1 MKIRNKILIYFST
14 TMIVLTVVSF
24 TIIYFLFSNYRAEEF
39 LQQQNERIQTTL
51 QLLTEV
57 VQDDE
62 DIQETMDVLTVY
74 DYYDEKLLLF
84 DENKQLIYKS
94 KEDIPDPDIENILS
108 VLPPADE
115 WFITKEGKYDVIG
128 THIIKDEI
136 SFYAISKAYDEF
148 GFTKLFFLRNV
159 LIGIFL
165 FIAASVIFVA
175 HFLTEKLSKPL
186 TALTEKLNNYYLG
199 NGTDTEIVLETST
212 YEIEQLTNRFNELL
226 KRTNDAF
233 AFQKHTIHHISHQ
246 LKTPIAVIVSELE
259 KIVQSDKIEE
269 VKPAIQNQIIKA
281 KSLGSIIHVL
291 LEISKIEAGQQI
303 QKQANRIDEIVFDII
318 AELNIIYPDFRFEV
332 NYEPET
338 FDENRLIVLVN
349 QVLIRQAFQNL
360 LSNCAAYSDESKAE
374 IKLDCSREKE
384 LTISIINKGISI
396 SAEEE
401 KLLFNHFFRGEN
413 SRDKAGFGLGLVLT
427 KKIME
432 LNGATISYSNPE
444 KKLNIFQV
452 QFALDS

>member
-14 TMIVLTVVSF
+14 TMIVLTAVSF

-57 VQDDE
+57 VQEDE

-74 DYYDEKLLLF
+74 DFYDEKLLLF

-94 KEDIPDPDIENILS
+94 KEDIPDPDIEKILS
-108 VLPPADE
+108 ALPPENE
-115 WFITKEGKYDVIG
+115 WFKTKEGKYDVIG
-128 THIIKDEI
+128 THIIKDRK

-165 FIAASVIFVA
+165 FIMASVIFVA
-175 HFLTEKLSKPL
+175 QLLSDKLSKPL
-186 TALTEKLNNYYLG
+186 IALTEKLNNYNLG
-199 NGTDTEIVLETST
+199 GEKYDELVLETST
-212 YEIEQLTNRFNELL
+212 YEIEQLTNRFNKLL

-259 KIVQSDKIEE
+259 KIEQSDNLEE

-281 KSLGSIIHVL
+281 KSLGNIIHVL
-291 LEISKIEAGQQI
+291 LEISKIEAGQEV
-303 QKQANRIDEIVFDII
+303 QKQASRIDEIIFDVI

-332 NYEPET
+332 NYEPEA
-338 FDENRLIVLVN
+338 FDENRLIVHVN

-360 LSNCAAYSDESKAE
+360 LSNCAAYSDQLKAE
-374 IKLDCSREKE
+374 IKLDCSSEKK
-384 LTISIINKGISI
+384 LKVSIINKGTPI

-401 KLLFNHFFRGEN
+401 KLLFNHYFRGEN
-413 SRDKAGFGLGLVLT
+413 SRNKAGFGLGLVLT

-432 LNGATISYSNPE
+432 LSGASISYSNPE
-444 KKLNIFQV
+444 EKLNVFE
-452 QFALDS
+452 LRCPLS